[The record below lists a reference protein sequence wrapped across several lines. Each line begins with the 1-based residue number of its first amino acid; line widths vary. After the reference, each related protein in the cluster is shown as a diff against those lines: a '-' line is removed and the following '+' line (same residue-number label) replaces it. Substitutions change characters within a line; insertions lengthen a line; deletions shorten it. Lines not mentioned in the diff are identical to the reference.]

1 MSVRFPPVRSILF
14 VPGDRPDRYGKALS
28 AGADAICIDLE
39 DAVAPG
45 AKAGARESVARFLAR
60 RETPGPTGAA
70 PAHAA
75 PTGAAPA
82 HAAPAHAAQTDAT
95 QTDAAPAHGRQPLVI
110 VRVNDPGSDE
120 GARDAASLAA
130 GPPPDAFMIPKVT
143 TDAGIRDARR
153 LLGDVPLIP
162 IIETVRG
169 LENVADIG
177 AAGPAIAGPAIAGP
191 AAAAPAVAA
200 LIFGG
205 FDLSVELGAEPEWEP
220 LLYARSRVVH
230 AAALSGIEAI
240 DMPSRDLRDMTGLRD
255 EAAKARRLGFAGKVA
270 VHPAQIPA
278 IHEVFTPSP
287 EEVERARRIVEAD
300 RAAGGAAVALDGR
313 MVDRPVVEAARR
325 MLARAGPRA
334 GEGAGD
340 GGHRA
345 E

>member
-60 RETPGPTGAA
+60 RETPGPTGTA
-70 PAHAA
+70 PA
-75 PTGAAPA
+75 GAAPA
-82 HAAPAHAAQTDAT
+82 DAT
-95 QTDAAPAHGRQPLVI
+95 QTGAAPAHGRQPLVI

-120 GARDAASLAA
+120 GARDAASLA
-130 GPPPDAFMIPKVT
+130 GTPPPDAFMIPKVT

-177 AAGPAIAGPAIAGP
+177 AAGPAIA
-191 AAAAPAVAA
+191 APAVAA

-230 AAALSGIEAI
+230 AAALCGIDAI

-278 IHEVFTPSP
+278 IHGVFTPSP
-287 EEVERARRIVEAD
+287 EEVERARGIVEAD
-300 RAAGGAAVALDGR
+300 RAAGGGAVALDGR

-325 MLARAGPRA
+325 MFERA
-334 GEGAGD
+334 GESAGH
-340 GGHRA
+340 GGRRA

>member
-1 MSVRFPPVRSILF
+1 MSERFPPVRSILF
-14 VPGDRPDRYGKALS
+14 VPGDRPDRYGKALA

-45 AKAGARESVARFLAR
+45 AKAAARESVARFLAR
-60 RETPGPTGAA
+60 RETPGPPGAA
-70 PAHAA
+70 PI
-75 PTGAAPA
+75 
-82 HAAPAHAAQTDAT
+82 
-95 QTDAAPAHGRQPLVI
+95 HGRQSEVI
-110 VRVNDPGSDE
+110 VRVNDPASDE
-120 GARDAASLAA
+120 GGRDAASLAG

-143 TDAGIRDARR
+143 SDAGIREAGQ
-153 LLGDVPLIP
+153 LLGNVPLIP

-177 AAGPAIAGPAIAGP
+177 AASTS
-191 AAAAPAVAA
+191 VAA

-240 DMPSRDLRDMTGLRD
+240 DMPSRNLRDMTGLRD

-270 VHPAQIPA
+270 IHPAQIPA

-300 RAAGGAAVALDGR
+300 RAAGGGAVALDGR

-334 GEGAGD
+334 GEAAGD
-340 GGHRA
+340 DEHRA